1 MRWVEAISV
10 VRSGLTKPF
19 SIARPASISSEATI
33 TSTLPGLGVS
43 ERTGSFPFS
52 SRRGTG
58 KISR

>member
-1 MRWVEAISV
+1 MRCVDAISV
-10 VRSGLTKPF
+10 VRSGLTKPLC
-19 SIARPASISSEATI
+19 IARPASTSSEATI

-52 SRRGTG
+52 CSFFAG